1 MPPRSDRRPRLR
13 MDPDE
18 RRRLILDVA
27 RREFAAR
34 PYEEVSLSAI
44 ARAARASEA
53 LVHKYFSTKGRLYG
67 QILSLDAADLAER
80 TRLAAETLTDDAT
93 VRDHVRTSVGV
104 YLDFIAERAPGWA
117 EYQMLAGYE
126 PSEAAEV
133 RRRAREASVE
143 ALRRLLARTGGADRA
158 TGPDGS
164 GGRDGAGGA
173 DDSRTSF
180 ALWGYLGFLE
190 TVCLQWVSQGCPASA
205 RPALTDAAVG
215 CLEGALGAE
224 ASAHGSGGPGRRG
237 VATGSAN
244 AGPQPLTAAS
254 ASS

>member
-1 MPPRSDRRPRLR
+1 

-18 RRRLILDVA
+18 RRRLILDAA
-27 RREFAAR
+27 RRAFATQ
-34 PYEEVSLSAI
+34 PYEDVSLSAI
-44 ARAARASEA
+44 AREARASEA

-67 QILSLDAADLAER
+67 RVLALAAADLAER
-80 TRLAAETLTDDAT
+80 TRLAADALADDSTA
-93 VRDHVRTSVGV
+93 RDHIRTSVGV
-104 YLDFIAERAPGWA
+104 YLDFIAERASGWA
-117 EYQMLAGYE
+117 AYQMLAGHE

-164 GGRDGAGGA
+164 GGRDGVGGA

>member
-143 ALRRLLARTGGADRA
+143 ALRRLLARTGGAD
-158 TGPDGS
+158 
-164 GGRDGAGGA
+164 
-173 DDSRTSF
+173 DSRTSF

>member
-126 PSEAAEV
+126 PSEAAEGAPA
-133 RRRAREASVE
+133 RRRS
-143 ALRRLLARTGGADRA
+143 RRCAACSPGPAVP
-158 TGPDGS
+158 TGPRGPT
-164 GGRDGAGGA
+164 GRADATASAGPTTRGPPSPCGA
-173 DDSRTSF
+173 T
-180 ALWGYLGFLE
+180 
-190 TVCLQWVSQGCPASA
+190 WVSWRPSA
-205 RPALTDAAVG
+205 CSGSPRAAPR
-215 CLEGALGAE
+215 A
-224 ASAHGSGGPGRRG
+224 PDPR
-237 VATGSAN
+237 
-244 AGPQPLTAAS
+244 
-254 ASS
+254 

>member
-133 RRRAREASVE
+133 RRHAREASVE
-143 ALRRLLARTGGADRA
+143 ALRRLLGGADRA

-164 GGRDGAGGA
+164 GGRDSVGGA

>member
-104 YLDFIAERAPGWA
+104 YLDFIAERARGWA
-117 EYQMLAGYE
+117 AYQMLAGHE

-133 RRRAREASVE
+133 RRRAREASVD
-143 ALRRLLARTGGADRA
+143 ALRTLI
-158 TGPDGS
+158 
-164 GGRDGAGGA
+164 GGA
-173 DDSRTSF
+173 DDARTTF
-180 ALWGYLGFLE
+180 ALWGYLGFLD
-190 TVCLQWVSQGCPASA
+190 TVCLEWTSRGCLASD
-205 RPALTDAAVG
+205 RPALTDAALG
-215 CLEGALGAE
+215 CLEGALGA
-224 ASAHGSGGPGRRG
+224 
-237 VATGSAN
+237 TGL
-244 AGPQPLTAAS
+244 GC
-254 ASS
+254 